1 MTVAVVEKGFS
12 GGFWDWELYLI
23 YGVWKLGFHIE
34 IYSILPYQKMALLLF
49 HYFQNMYVGF
59 DFLSATLLPLQAPSD
74 FVSAFPLLGEDKNG
88 RV

>member
-1 MTVAVVEKGFS
+1 
-12 GGFWDWELYLI
+12 
-23 YGVWKLGFHIE
+23 
-34 IYSILPYQKMALLLF
+34 MALLLF